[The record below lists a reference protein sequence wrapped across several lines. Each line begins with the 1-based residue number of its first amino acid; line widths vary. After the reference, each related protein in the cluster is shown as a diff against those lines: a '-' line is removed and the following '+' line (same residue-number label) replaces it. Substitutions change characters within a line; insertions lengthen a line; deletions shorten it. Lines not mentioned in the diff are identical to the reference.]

1 MFGGAQ
7 NQGGCEVVSED
18 GTNTHLLSKNNN
30 KLEVLCSLFYLELP
44 SISVDTIQSNVTER
58 GLSFP
63 ALEKEDAN
71 EQTVIY

>member
-1 MFGGAQ
+1 M
-7 NQGGCEVVSED
+7 VSED

-30 KLEVLCSLFYLELP
+30 KLEVLCSLFYLQLP
-44 SISVDTIQSNVTER
+44 FISVDTIQSNVTER

-63 ALEKEDAN
+63 ASEKEDAN

>member
-1 MFGGAQ
+1 M
-7 NQGGCEVVSED
+7 VSED

-30 KLEVLCSLFYLELP
+30 KLGVLCSLFYLELP

>member
-1 MFGGAQ
+1 M
-7 NQGGCEVVSED
+7 VSED

-30 KLEVLCSLFYLELP
+30 KLEVLCSLFYLQLP

-63 ALEKEDAN
+63 ASEKEDAN

>member
-1 MFGGAQ
+1 M
-7 NQGGCEVVSED
+7 VSED

-30 KLEVLCSLFYLELP
+30 KLEVLCSLFYLKLP
-44 SISVDTIQSNVTER
+44 FISVDSIQSNVTER

-63 ALEKEDAN
+63 ASEKEDAN

>member
-1 MFGGAQ
+1 M
-7 NQGGCEVVSED
+7 VSED

-30 KLEVLCSLFYLELP
+30 KLEVLCSLFYLQLP

>member
-1 MFGGAQ
+1 M
-7 NQGGCEVVSED
+7 VSED

-30 KLEVLCSLFYLELP
+30 KLEVLCSRFYLKLP
-44 SISVDTIQSNVTER
+44 FISVDTIQSNVTER

-63 ALEKEDAN
+63 ASEKEDAN